1 MTNQQSTYRQ
11 IFKATSIFGGVQIF
25 NILINIIKSKILA
38 VLLGPTGIGLFGML
52 NSTLDVL
59 KTITGLGINSSAVK
73 EISEAAGSG
82 DIVKVSRILKT
93 LQRWLLL
100 TGLLGFIVTLLLAS
114 HLSQWTFGN
123 KEYTWSFIWL
133 SVVLF
138 FAALSSGQLAALQGM
153 RKIGYMAKSGMIGSF
168 VGLLLSIPLFYLFS
182 YNGIVPSIIISA
194 VCTLIFSSVY
204 AKKIKTV
211 KVNEPF
217 LKSLGH
223 GLGLIK
229 LGIAMMFSGSLA
241 IIAGYILKAYITQ
254 KGGIIDAGIFQAG
267 FSISEGY
274 FGLIFTAMATDYYP
288 RLAAV
293 NKDNL
298 RIKDEVNKQAEIG
311 ILIASPIIIIALFLM
326 PVAIRILYSKSFL
339 NAVTYVN
346 WAMLGN
352 IFKIAS
358 WAMGYVL
365 LAKGKSQIFI
375 CTAIFFN
382 STYLVLNITGYN
394 WLGIEGLGVAFFI
407 YYIIHFIGI
416 YIICGL
422 FFNFGFQKS
431 FKKLFLSILA
441 LSIVA
446 FYIQS
451 VENIWIKYI
460 FAAFVFMVSLYLS
473 YYHLNKKIGIKQIII
488 KKINKNGKRF

>member
-1 MTNQQSTYRQ
+1 
-11 IFKATSIFGGVQIF
+11 
-25 NILINIIKSKILA
+25 
-38 VLLGPTGIGLFGML
+38 
-52 NSTLDVL
+52 
-59 KTITGLGINSSAVK
+59 
-73 EISEAAGSG
+73 
-82 DIVKVSRILKT
+82 
-93 LQRWLLL
+93 
-100 TGLLGFIVTLLLAS
+100 
-114 HLSQWTFGN
+114 
-123 KEYTWSFIWL
+123 
-133 SVVLF
+133 
-138 FAALSSGQLAALQGM
+138 
-153 RKIGYMAKSGMIGSF
+153 
-168 VGLLLSIPLFYLFS
+168 
-182 YNGIVPSIIISA
+182 
-194 VCTLIFSSVY
+194 
-204 AKKIKTV
+204 
-211 KVNEPF
+211 
-217 LKSLGH
+217 
-223 GLGLIK
+223 
-229 LGIAMMFSGSLA
+229 
-241 IIAGYILKAYITQ
+241 
-254 KGGIIDAGIFQAG
+254 
-267 FSISEGY
+267 
-274 FGLIFTAMATDYYP
+274 MATDYYP

-394 WLGIEGLGVAFFI
+394 WLGMEGLGVAFFI

-416 YIICGL
+416 YIICSL